1 MREDVCVCIGINGL
15 FSTVAIEHHR
25 LGTFQWTET
34 YLMILEAEKS
44 KIVVLATGE
53 GLLNGP

>member
-1 MREDVCVCIGINGL
+1 MCVCIRINGLSL
-15 FSTVAIEHHR
+15 FSTVATEHHR
-25 LGTFQWTET
+25 LGNFQWTET

-53 GLLNGP
+53 GLLNVP